1 MSNFRHSRVWS
12 WQRRIPMVEG
22 AWPARVAVTLTAS
35 PPRSSS
41 LLPRRPKRPP
51 PPRLSSPLPKLKYN
65 LGRQS
70 SVQHRI
76 SLIPFSCQVK
86 LYQDWGWK
94 NFSAHSCC
102 GFMYYLKGRHIKNRL
117 WLVIFLVVTGEAPPL
132 GCFIKDTLKKNKNR
146 NPVRNWG
153 VPRKNISR
161 RREWSNKS
169 RGLLNTLK
177 VWRKIG
183 EIGGRRGIDYGCD
196 TDYQVLKAVFL
207 VHCPDSVFHNLDKPE
222 TYNLKSR
229 TI

>member
-1 MSNFRHSRVWS
+1 MKMS
-12 WQRRIPMVEG
+12 
-22 AWPARVAVTLTAS
+22 
-35 PPRSSS
+35 
-41 LLPRRPKRPP
+41 
-51 PPRLSSPLPKLKYN
+51 KLCPH
-65 LGRQS
+65 LES
-70 SVQHRI
+70 
-76 SLIPFSCQVK
+76 
-86 LYQDWGWK
+86 
-94 NFSAHSCC
+94 
-102 GFMYYLKGRHIKNRL
+102 
-117 WLVIFLVVTGEAPPL
+117 LVVKFCYAESDVAHRVLPPCQASTCLLAIHKPFEWIPNILQIFPDMSCSVVTWLSCTL

-196 TDYQVLKAVFL
+196 TEYQVLKAVFL
-207 VHCPDSVFHNLDKPE
+207 MHCPDSVFHNLDKPE